1 MLSSDTIGDS
11 LGKYTQMTQ
20 LVTILEQGFNMIDNR
35 GYDLYVRAVGWAGGF
50 LITDETYKNVTETPL
65 TFVIPLLLKRVTVY
79 KDHTKQSLI
88 NMLFA
93 K

>member
-1 MLSSDTIGDS
+1 M
-11 LGKYTQMTQ
+11 
-20 LVTILEQGFNMIDNR
+20 
-35 GYDLYVRAVGWAGGF
+35 YVRAVGWAGGF